1 MGRIR
6 KVIPSMFHRRIALL
20 GILMVLPFLPLSAR
34 LGWVTTVN
42 GAEMRASAESR
53 LIRQTF
59 LPTVR
64 GRILDRQGRVLAQDR
79 PSYDLRV
86 DYAVLSGAWA
96 RSAARSF
103 AFRAHRDVWGT
114 LDEEGRL
121 ALVARYLPAYERR
134 VEEMWSLLAQGSGV
148 SREEIDRA
156 RVGVIERVEAMQA
169 SVSARRE
176 QTEREKLARAGMTIG
191 PDQERRIR
199 QLAETPIAERTM
211 AHPIVRGVSD
221 EVGFRFM
228 RLAERAAPMFA
239 AVEVGPAAFDEQPGL
254 LPGLRVED
262 ATERVYPFGSMRVEL
277 DRSTL
282 PKPIRADGA
291 MQVELEDL
299 AGLMLGAV
307 RRQVYKEDVDR
318 RAKRLEEDEALR
330 ARAVTEFGL
339 DTGRYNPTGD
349 RVGHTGIEAA
359 MEDSLRG
366 LRGVRR
372 ENLQTRAI
380 SERAPEAG
388 QDVHLTV
395 DIQLQ
400 ARVRAILDPS
410 VGLTVVQPW
419 HNNQYLQYVPL
430 GTELDAAAVVLDIAT
445 GEILAMVSMPEAPRD
460 GDWSKRGLEGRALEE
475 YLAVRA
481 PFVNRAVG
489 KPYQPGSIVKAL
501 ILCGAVKAG
510 DSAIGE
516 RIRDTGH
523 YFANQP
529 NQYRSWIFKSTGG
542 AYTHSDQLGRDPDE
556 IDALMVS
563 ANVFFFTLADR
574 LGSAGVADVYRAF
587 GVGEPFGLGLGA
599 EWPGSIGGLTNRVN
613 DGSDLTRQDAILL
626 GIGQGPITWT
636 PLHAADSYATI
647 ARGGYRIMPRLVT
660 DGGAPPRAVD
670 LKIPPRAI
678 RSTMEG
684 LRKAA
689 NDPQFGTGYHFAVED
704 GTRDRIFNAPG
715 VTVWGK
721 TGTADASPVMWDPD
735 GDGPLESVVMRNG
748 DHSWYVILVG
758 DEGGPPKYAVAVVVD
773 YGGSGGR
780 VSGPIANQIVHALIE
795 EGYLAGGLGSAA
807 NVRAGGG
814 R

>member
-6 KVIPSMFHRRIALL
+6 KAIPSMFHRRLALL
-20 GILMVLPFLPLSAR
+20 GALMVLAFIPLTAR
-34 LGWVTTVN
+34 LGWVTVVR
-42 GAEMRASAESR
+42 GAELRASAESL
-53 LIRQTF
+53 LIRQTL

-64 GRILDRQGRVLAQDR
+64 GRILDRHGRVLAQDR

-86 DYAVLSGAWA
+86 DYVVLSGAWA
-96 RSAARSF
+96 RSSARSF
-103 AFRAHRDVWGT
+103 AYRAHRDVWGT
-114 LDEEGRL
+114 LDEDGKL
-121 ALVARYLPAYERR
+121 ALAARYLPAYERR
-134 VEEMWSLLAQGSGV
+134 VEEIWSLLAQGSGV
-148 SREEIDRA
+148 SREEVDRA
-156 RVGVIERVEAMQA
+156 RAEVIERVEAMQA
-169 SVSARRE
+169 AVTVRRE
-176 QTEREKLARAGMTIG
+176 RAEREKLARAGVAIG

-199 QLAETPIAERTM
+199 QLAAAPIEEKTI
-211 AHPIVRGVSD
+211 AHSIVRGVPD

-228 RLAERAAPMFA
+228 RLAERSAPMFA
-239 AVEVGPAAFDEQPGL
+239 AVEVGEVAFDEQPSL

-262 ATERVYPFGSMRVEL
+262 ATERVYPFGSMRVDI

-299 AGLMLGAV
+299 AGLMLGSV

-318 RAKRLEEDEALR
+318 REQRLRENESMR
-330 ARAVTEFGL
+330 SGAVTEFGL
-339 DTGRYNPTGD
+339 DTGAYNPTGD
-349 RVGHTGIEAA
+349 RVGHTGIESA
-359 MEDSLRG
+359 MEDTLRG

-372 ENLQTRAI
+372 ENLQTRDV
-380 SERAPEAG
+380 SERAPEPG
-388 QDVHLTV
+388 RDVRLTV

-419 HNNQYLQYVPL
+419 HNNEYVPL
-430 GTELDAAAVVLDIAT
+430 GTELDAAAVVLDIAS
-445 GEILAMVSMPEAPRD
+445 GDILAIVSMPEAPRD
-460 GDWSKRGLEGRALEE
+460 GDWSKRGLEGKELEK

-510 DSAIGE
+510 EFTIGE

-523 YFANQP
+523 YFPNQP
-529 NQYRSWIFKSTGG
+529 LIYRSWIYKQHGI
-542 AYTHSDQLGRDPDE
+542 THSDQLGRDPDE
-556 IDALMVS
+556 IDAMMVS

-574 LGSAGVADVYRAF
+574 LGNSGVAEVYQSF

-599 EWPGSIGGLTNRVN
+599 EWPGSVGGLTNGVN

-647 ARGGYRIMPRLVT
+647 ARGGYRIVPRLVT

-670 LKIPPRAI
+670 LKIPARAV
-678 RSTMEG
+678 RSAMEG
-684 LRKAA
+684 LRMAA

-715 VTVWGK
+715 VTIWGK
-721 TGTADASPVMWDPD
+721 TGTADSSPVTWDPD
-735 GDGPLESVVMRNG
+735 GDGPLEPITERNG

-758 DEGGPPKYAVAVVVD
+758 DEGGPAKFAISVVVD

-795 EGYLAGGLGSAA
+795 EGYLKGGDDTSPPRAD
-807 NVRAGGG
+807 AGGG

>member
-6 KVIPSMFHRRIALL
+6 KVIPSMFHRRLALL
-20 GILMVLPFLPLSAR
+20 GVLMGLAFVPLAAR
-34 LGWVTTVN
+34 LGWVTVAN
-42 GAEMRASAESR
+42 GAELRAAAESR
-53 LIRQTF
+53 LVRQTMT
-59 LPTVR
+59 PTVR
-64 GRILDRQGRVLAQDR
+64 GRILDRHGRVLAQDR

-96 RSAARSF
+96 RSSARTFAART
-103 AFRAHRDVWGT
+103 HRDVWGT
-114 LDEEGRL
+114 LNEEARS

-134 VEEMWSLLAQGSGV
+134 VEEMWSLLAQGAGV
-148 SREEIDRA
+148 SREEIDRTRDA
-156 RVGVIERVEAMQA
+156 VVERVEAMQA
-169 SVSARRE
+169 SVAARRE
-176 QTEREKLARAGMTIG
+176 QAEREKLARAGVMIG

-199 QLAETPIAERTM
+199 QLAAAPIAERTM

-228 RLAERAAPMFA
+228 RLAERTAPMFVA
-239 AVEVGPAAFDEQPGL
+239 AEVGEAAFDDQPAL

-262 ATERVYPFGSMRVEL
+262 ATERVYPFGSMRVEI

-282 PKPIRADGA
+282 PKPLRADGA

-299 AGLMLGAV
+299 AGLMLGSV
-307 RRQVYKEDVDR
+307 RRQVFKEDVDR
-318 RAKRLEEDEALR
+318 RAARLEADGSLR

-359 MEDSLRG
+359 LEDTLRG

-372 ENLQTRAI
+372 ENLQTRAV
-380 SERAPEAG
+380 SERVPEPG
-388 QDVHLTV
+388 HDVRLTV

-419 HNNQYLQYVPL
+419 HNNAYVLEL

-445 GEILAMVSMPEAPRD
+445 GEILAMVSMPEPPRD

-475 YLAVRA
+475 YLAVHA

-501 ILCGAVKAG
+501 ILCGAVKEG
-510 DSAIGE
+510 EYAIGE

-523 YFANQP
+523 YFPNQP
-529 NQYRSWIFKSTGG
+529 NLFRSWIYKSTGG

-556 IDALMVS
+556 VDALMVS
-563 ANVFFFTLADR
+563 GNVFFFTLADR
-574 LGSAGVADVYRAF
+574 LGSAGVARVYQEF
-587 GVGEPFGLGLGA
+587 GLGEPFGLGLGA
-599 EWPGSIGGLTNRVN
+599 EWPGSIGGLTTRVN

-626 GIGQGPITWT
+626 GIGQGPVTWT
-636 PLHAADSYATI
+636 PLHAADAYATI
-647 ARGGYRIMPRLVT
+647 ARGGYRITPRLISNE
-660 DGGAPPRAVD
+660 GAPPKAVD
-670 LKIPPRAI
+670 LKIPARAV
-678 RSTMEG
+678 RSAMEG

-689 NDPQFGTGYHFAVED
+689 NDPQFGTGHHFAVPD

-721 TGTADASPVMWDPD
+721 TGTADASPIMWDPD
-735 GDGPLESVVMRNG
+735 GDGPLESVVVRNG

-758 DEGGPPKYAVAVVVD
+758 DEGGPPKFAVAVVVD

-780 VSGPIANQIVHALIE
+780 VSGPIANQIIHALIE
-795 EGYLAGGLGSAA
+795 EGYLAGGGPRPTSAS
-807 NVRAGGG
+807 AGGG

>member
-6 KVIPSMFHRRIALL
+6 KIIPSMFHRRLALL
-20 GILMVLPFLPLSAR
+20 GVLMVAAFVPLTAR
-34 LGWVTTVN
+34 LGWVTVVK
-42 GAEMRASAESR
+42 GADLRADAESLLVR
-53 LIRQTF
+53 ETL

-64 GRILDRQGRVLAQDR
+64 GRILDRHGRVLAQDR

-86 DYAVLSGAWA
+86 DYSVLSGAWA
-96 RSAARSF
+96 WSAARSF
-103 AFRAHRDVWGT
+103 AYRAHRDVWGT
-114 LDEEGRL
+114 LDEEGKL
-121 ALVARYLPAYERR
+121 ALAARYLPAYERR
-134 VEEMWSLLAQGSGV
+134 VEEMWSLLAEGSQV
-148 SREEIDRA
+148 PRAEIDQA
-156 RVGVIERVEAMQA
+156 RREVIERVEAMQA
-169 SVSARRE
+169 AVTVRRE
-176 QTEREKLARAGMTIG
+176 RSEREKLARAGVAIG
-191 PDQERRIR
+191 PEQERRIR
-199 QLAETPIAERTM
+199 QLAAAPIEEKTI
-211 AHPIVRGVSD
+211 AHAIVRGVSD

-239 AVEVGPAAFDEQPGL
+239 AVEVGEVAFDEQPSL

-262 ATERVYPFGSMRVEL
+262 ATERVYPFGSMRVEI
-277 DRSTL
+277 DQSTL

-299 AGLMLGAV
+299 AGLMLGSV

-318 RAKRLEEDEALR
+318 RAQRLQEDESMR
-330 ARAVTEFGL
+330 SRAVTEFGL
-339 DTGRYNPTGD
+339 DTGAYNPTGD

-359 MEDSLRG
+359 MEDTLRG

-372 ENLQTRAI
+372 ENLQTRDI
-380 SERAPEAG
+380 SERAPEPG
-388 QDVHLTV
+388 RDVRLTV

-419 HNNQYLQYVPL
+419 HNNEYVPL
-430 GTELDAAAVVLDIAT
+430 GTELDAAAVVLDIAS
-445 GEILAMVSMPEAPRD
+445 GDILAMVSMPEAPRD
-460 GDWSKRGLEGRALEE
+460 GDWSKRGLEGRELEK
-475 YLAVRA
+475 YLAVHT

-501 ILCGAVKAG
+501 ILCGAVKSG
-510 DSAIGE
+510 EFAIGE

-529 NQYRSWIFKSTGG
+529 NLFRSWIYKSTGG

-563 ANVFFFTLADR
+563 GNVFFFTLADR
-574 LGSAGVADVYRAF
+574 LGNAGVAEVYRAF

-599 EWPGSIGGLTNRVN
+599 EWPGSIGGLTNGVN

-647 ARGGYRIMPRLVT
+647 ARGGYRIVPRLVT

-670 LKIPPRAI
+670 LQIPARAV
-678 RSTMEG
+678 RSAMEG

-715 VTVWGK
+715 VTIWGK
-721 TGTADASPVMWDPD
+721 TGTADSSPVTWDPD
-735 GDGPLESVVMRNG
+735 GDGPQEPITERNG

-758 DEGGPPKYAVAVVVD
+758 DEGGPAKFAISVVVD

-795 EGYLAGGLGSAA
+795 EGYLKGGDDTSPPRAD
-807 NVRAGGG
+807 AGGG